1 MEGYMRFRI
10 RKEQDGSVYFIIV
23 SGLVDDDGGWDIMQ
37 IAQTML
43 NMTKCRKLVIDLR
56 TALLDEGLSVFT
68 TDTLLAVFEEG
79 LLSKDASLIIRH
91 RYDSEIRLYS
101 DQLPVKPAGKFVNV
115 HIDEAKF
122 FGQAMKW
129 LEREARILAH

>member
-1 MEGYMRFRI
+1 MRFRI

-23 SGLVDDDGGWDIMQ
+23 SGLVDENGGWDIMQ

-43 NMTKCRKLVIDLR
+43 HMPKCRKLVIDLR

-79 LLSKDASLIIRH
+79 LLSKDASLLIRH

-101 DQLPVKPAGKFVNV
+101 DQLPVKQAGKFVNV
-115 HIDEAKF
+115 HIGEAKF
-122 FGQAMKW
+122 FGLAMKW
-129 LEREARILAH
+129 LEQEARMLAP

>member
-1 MEGYMRFRI
+1 MRFRI
-10 RKEQDGSVYFIIV
+10 RKEQDDSIYFIIV

-43 NMTKCRKLVIDLR
+43 NMTKCSKLVIDLR
-56 TALLDEGLSVFT
+56 AAQIDEGLSVFT

-101 DQLPVKPAGKFVNV
+101 DQLPVQPTGGFINV
-115 HIDEAKF
+115 QIDEAKF
-122 FGQAMKW
+122 FGRAMKW
-129 LEREARILAH
+129 LEREARMLAH